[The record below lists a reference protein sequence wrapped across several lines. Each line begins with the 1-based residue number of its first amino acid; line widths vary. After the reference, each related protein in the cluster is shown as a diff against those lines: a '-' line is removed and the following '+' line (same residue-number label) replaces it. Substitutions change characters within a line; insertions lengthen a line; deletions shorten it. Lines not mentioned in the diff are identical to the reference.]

1 MTGPGSMSQ
10 ARRVAGVDGCPA
22 GWIAVIL
29 DESLTAQPQVLVTPR
44 FADLLALQSRLEVL
58 AVDMP
63 IGLPDRIGPE
73 GRGPERHVRPL
84 LGMRQS
90 SVFSVPSRA
99 AVYCEDYR
107 EACRIAQETSEPPRK
122 VSKQA
127 FHLFPKIRELD
138 KALADE
144 RQERVFEVHPEVA
157 FWRLNGGAPMS
168 LPKKV
173 KSRINPA
180 GMDERR
186 ACLAAHGLEPAFLSQ
201 KPPRGAAA
209 DDFLDACVNA
219 VMALRILAGGAEP
232 FPKDFSRDSR
242 GHRIAIWA

>member
-1 MTGPGSMSQ
+1 MSGQ
-10 ARRVAGVDGCPA
+10 DAPLQGRLVAGVDGCPA
-22 GWIAVIL
+22 GWIAVL
-29 DESLTAQPQVLVTPR
+29 LEEGLTAPPQVLVTPR
-44 FADLLALQSRLEVL
+44 FADLLALQPRLEVL

-73 GRGPERHVRPL
+73 GRGPEKHVRPL

-157 FWRLNGGAPMS
+157 FWRLNGGVPMS

-173 KSRINPA
+173 KSRINPE
-180 GMDERR
+180 GMEERR

-201 KPPRGAAA
+201 KPPRGAGA

-219 VMALRILAGGAEP
+219 IMALRILAGLTEP
-232 FPKDFSRDSR
+232 FPTDFARDSR

>member
-1 MTGPGSMSQ
+1 MSGPDSPSQ
-10 ARRVAGVDGCPA
+10 GRMVAGVDGCPA
-22 GWIAVIL
+22 GWVAVVLEEGIQ
-29 DESLTAQPQVLVTPR
+29 APPRVLVTPR
-44 FADLLALQSRLEVL
+44 IADLLALQPRLEVV

-73 GRGPERHVRPL
+73 GRGPEKHVRPL

-127 FHLFPKIRELD
+127 FYLFPKIRELD

-144 RQERVFEVHPEVA
+144 RQGRVFEVHPEVA

-168 LPKKV
+168 LPKKI
-173 KSRINPA
+173 KSRINPD
-180 GMDERR
+180 GMEERR
-186 ACLAAHGLEPAFLSQ
+186 ACLAAHGLAPAFLSQ
-201 KPPRGAAA
+201 KPPRGAGA

-219 VMALRILAGGAEP
+219 IMALRILAGQAEP
-232 FPKDFSRDSR
+232 FPKDFSRDSQ

>member
-1 MTGPGSMSQ
+1 MSGLRSSSQ
-10 ARRVAGVDGCPA
+10 ARLVAGVDGCPA
-22 GWIAVIL
+22 GWIAVVL
-29 DESLTAQPQVLVTPR
+29 EEALQAPPQVLVTPR
-44 FADLLALQSRLEVL
+44 FADLLVHLPWLDVL

-84 LGMRQS
+84 LGTRQS

-138 KALADE
+138 KALAGE

-168 LPKKV
+168 LPKKI
-173 KSRINPA
+173 KSRINPD

-186 ACLAAHGLEPAFLSQ
+186 ACLAAHGLSPAFLSQ
-201 KPPRGAAA
+201 KPPRGAGA
-209 DDFLDACVNA
+209 DDLLDACVNA
-219 VMALRILAGGAEP
+219 IMALHILAGRAEP
-232 FPKDFSRDSR
+232 FPKDFLRDSQ